1 LLPWLARVFGVLAAL
16 YSLPARFSFQHPM
29 SRDYRHNHLE
39 FFELIR
45 IIAQKKT
52 IDPHWSMGT
61 LLASHARLPRKNCAK
76 SAYSAG

>member
-1 LLPWLARVFGVLAAL
+1 
-16 YSLPARFSFQHPM
+16 M